1 LKKLGAVFKA
11 FGLFLPKVFL
21 LGFILGG
28 IALVPL
34 GLPGTWIIV
43 GAAFLY
49 SLFLDFSSKGS
60 DFWVILTLILMAVV
74 GEVIEFLVGTLG
86 GKKFEVST
94 GAIIASFVGGI
105 LGAIIGVPVFLI
117 GSLLGLLLG
126 VFLGA
131 LIYEL
136 AVTKDWGVALKSAI
150 AVFFSRLVA
159 SFMKTCIAVA
169 MGIYL
174 GFKIL

>member
-1 LKKLGAVFKA
+1 MNKLKAALGVSLVVFVKIV
-11 FGLFLPKVFL
+11 LVL
-21 LGFILGG
+21 LILAG
-28 IALVPL
+28 IVLVPL

-43 GAAFLY
+43 GGAVLY
-49 SLFLDFSSKGS
+49 SFFYNFSPTSS
-60 DFWVILTLILMAVV
+60 DLWVIAILIILAVI
-74 GEVIEFLVGTLG
+74 GEVLEFLVGTLG
-86 GKKFEVST
+86 GKKLEVST
-94 GAIIASFVGGI
+94 GAIVASFVGGI

-136 AVTKDWGVALKSAI
+136 IVTKDMGLALRAAI

-159 SFMKTCIAVA
+159 SFMKTCIAVV

-174 GFKIL
+174 GFKIF